1 MFMVE
6 SHNCPHCGA
15 QIYIANEPASSHGP
29 SVIAGQQP
37 THTQP
42 PYSAPPV
49 QRETW
54 AIWSVVLAFI
64 SLLCPLVA
72 PFAIWTGV
80 KSHRTGENSRL
91 ALKGILISIC
101 GCMIWLLLTFSILF
115 LVFYLPHM
123 FDRFSHIV
131 HQSL

>member
-1 MFMVE
+1 MVE

-15 QIYIANEPASSHGP
+15 QIYISNDPRSSHGP

-37 THTQP
+37 TYAQP
-42 PYSAPPV
+42 LCSAPPV

-54 AIWSVVLAFI
+54 AIWSIVLGLI

-80 KSHRTGENSRL
+80 KSHRTGENSKL
-91 ALKGILISIC
+91 ALQGIVVGVG
-101 GCMIWLLLTFSILF
+101 GCIIWLLLIFLILF
-115 LVFYLPHM
+115 IVVYLPHM
-123 FDRFSHIV
+123 FDHFPNIV